1 MPDTQFPEQKQ
12 LFERRILSFQG
23 KNSCLNAGY
32 SVSRAKTAL
41 RMLQGCCHPK
51 SRIGLHTARQKHTH
65 FYTHKKDQIYNA
77 TLRRSV
83 CTVSNSDVTAALPIG
98 TLSLRYVMEL
108 YTVLRAEV

>member
-12 LFERRILSFQG
+12 LYGCFRVVVIPKAE
-23 KNSCLNAGY
+23 
-32 SVSRAKTAL
+32 SVY
-41 RMLQGCCHPK
+41 
-51 SRIGLHTARQKHTH
+51 TARQKHTH
-65 FYTHKKDQIYNA
+65 FYTDKQDQIYNA

-83 CTVSNSDVTAALPIG
+83 CTVSNSDVTAVLPIG